1 MKMGRGTGSARPR
14 VVVKAK
20 HQVRR
25 SLNRVDN
32 ESVRRAR
39 SLLHALHH
47 HPPDVLYLGDSAVSF
62 VGAQDADRRRL
73 STMVADAL
81 GSGTAVHVVD
91 GPSFNADIYDAYLGL
106 LKGMPLPSVIVV
118 PLCVRVRFSPWI
130 EHPVHG
136 HKRAIQKIREFDPS
150 RPSWH
155 VHGAFRTPHKPDFDA
170 FHRVPYPNLLGQKTV
185 GDFVSQISA
194 YQRSGDNLARERLLY
209 AYHHGGLLTAGSAAM
224 EAVTVMG
231 QTLRELGCTT
241 VVYQTPVPVQKGIE
255 HYGTEFR
262 SRTEQNFAVLNEAYR
277 LGAGADAAVIESG
290 GCFSTDEFI
299 DPRDATEHLNEAGRR
314 RLAGYIVNEINAAGN
329 GLTRQPERLHA
340 DS

>member
-1 MKMGRGTGSARPR
+1 MGLGTVSARPR

-25 SLNRVDN
+25 YLNRVDN
-32 ESVRRAR
+32 EAVRRAR

-47 HPPDVLYLGDSAVSF
+47 HPPDILYLGDSAVSF
-62 VGAQDADRRRL
+62 VGPQDADRRRL
-73 STMVADAL
+73 STMVADSL
-81 GSGTAVHVVD
+81 GSGVSVHVVH

-106 LKGMPLPSVIVV
+106 LNGMPLPSVVVV

-136 HKRAIQKIREFDPS
+136 HKRAIQRIRDLDPT

-155 VHGAFRTPHKPDFDA
+155 AHGAFRTPHKPDFEA
-170 FHRVPYPNLLGQKTV
+170 FHRVAYSNLLGEKTV

-194 YQRSGDNLARERLLY
+194 YERSGDHLARERLLY
-209 AYHHGGLLTAGSAAM
+209 AYHHGGLLTAGTPAM

-231 QTLRELGCTT
+231 RTLRELGCTV
-241 VVYQTPVPVQKGIE
+241 VVYQTPVPVQKGAE
-255 HYGTEFR
+255 HLGAEFR
-262 SRTEQNFAVLNEAYR
+262 TRTAQNFAVLNGAYR
-277 LGAGADAAVIESG
+277 LGAGEDAPIIESG
-290 GCFSTDEFI
+290 ECFSTDEFI
-299 DPRDATEHLNEAGRR
+299 DPHDATEHLNESGRR
-314 RLAGYIVNEINAAGN
+314 RLAEFIVNEINGARNG
-329 GLTRQPERLHA
+329 GLTPQADRLPA